1 MAERRMFA
9 KSVVDSD
16 LFLDMPLSTQALY
29 FHLGMR
35 ADDDGFINNPRKIQ
49 KMCGASTDDL
59 KLLFAKKFI
68 YPFDSGIVVILHW
81 KTHNYIPKDR
91 YKPTLFQDERNHLL
105 LENGLYTPCIQN
117 VGNSETQVRL
127 GEDRLKN
134 TMSGKPDCAP
144 SFCKQVIDFLNQ
156 TAGKSYRANTKATER
171 FIKARQAEGF
181 TIADFQ
187 RVISVKTA
195 QWRGT
200 DMEKYLRPETLF
212 GRKFESYL
220 QEAEQHPQQEPP
232 KPAEIDWSMIGY
244 IQEEARR

>member
-49 KMCGASTDDL
+49 KMCGASADDL

-91 YKPTLFQDERNHLL
+91 YKPTLFQDERNQLL
-105 LENGLYTPCIQN
+105 MDNGLYTPCIQS
-117 VGNSETQVRL
+117 VDSSETQVRI
-127 GEDRLKN
+127 GKDRLNN
-134 TMSGKPDCAP
+134 TMSGKPDCSP
-144 SFCKQVIDFLNQ
+144 SFCKEVVDFLNQ
-156 TAGKSYRANTKATER
+156 TAGKSYRSNCKKTVK
-171 FIKARQAEGF
+171 FIEARRKEGF
-181 TIADFQ
+181 TLEDFKK
-187 RVISVKTA
+187 VITIKTA

-200 DMEKYLRPETLF
+200 NMDGYLRPETLF
-212 GRKFESYL
+212 GTKFEGYL
-220 QEAEQHPQQEPP
+220 QDAESRHQQEPP
-232 KPAEIDWSMIGY
+232 RQTDIDWDLVGY
-244 IQEEARR
+244 GPEEVSG